1 MELQLVRL
9 RDECPDYVYFWVESY
24 NDEVVSP
31 YFESEEEAHRW
42 ADAIQWKL
50 RKAYAK
56 VKNEGKNREI

>member
-9 RDECPDYVYFWVESY
+9 REDDMSLVYFWVESY

-31 YFESEEEAHRW
+31 YFESEEDAHLW

-50 RKAYAK
+50 KKAIEK
-56 VKNEGKNREI
+56 VKLK